1 VSRFIL
7 AAVLAAIFAF
17 GVAAPGAGA
26 APGDAC
32 SLLTQAQIKSATGAE
47 VSAGVAGSPKLCQWN
62 ASMAPGATV
71 NFVTLVLQDPKFF
84 ESGKNMPAP
93 ANVPVRAVVTP
104 VSGVGDD
111 AYFVAVRDQVGLV
124 VKKGSSAFKVA
135 VYAKLPNDQ
144 KETMEKSLAM
154 QIASQL

>member
-1 VSRFIL
+1 MPRLIL
-7 AAVLAAIFAF
+7 AAALGAISAF
-17 GVAAPGAGA
+17 GFAAPRAHT

-32 SLLTQAQIKSATGAE
+32 SLLTPAQIKSATGAD
-47 VSAGVAGSPKLCQWN
+47 VIPGVAGSPKLCQWN
-62 ASMAPGATV
+62 ASMAPTAVV
-71 NFVTLVLQDPKFF
+71 NFVTLVLQDPNFF
-84 ESGKNMPAP
+84 ANGKNVPAP
-93 ANVPVRAVVTP
+93 AIVTP

-144 KETMEKSLAM
+144 KETMEKKLAM

>member
-1 VSRFIL
+1 MPRL
-7 AAVLAAIFAF
+7 ALAVALPLIFAL
-17 GVAAPGAGA
+17 GVAAPRSQA

-32 SLLTQAQIKSATGAE
+32 SLLTPAQIKSATGAD
-47 VSAGVAGSPKLCQWN
+47 VTAGVAGSAKLCQWN
-62 ASMAPGATV
+62 ASMAPTATV

-93 ANVPVRAVVTP
+93 ANVPVRAIVTP
-104 VSGVGDD
+104 VAGIGDD
-111 AYFVAVRDQVGLV
+111 AYYVAVRDKVGLV

-135 VYAKLPNDQ
+135 VYAKLPNEQ
-144 KETMEKSLAM
+144 KEAMEKSLAT

>member
-1 VSRFIL
+1 
-7 AAVLAAIFAF
+7 
-17 GVAAPGAGA
+17 
-26 APGDAC
+26 
-32 SLLTQAQIKSATGAE
+32 
-47 VSAGVAGSPKLCQWN
+47 
-62 ASMAPGATV
+62 MAPTAVV

-84 ESGKNMPAP
+84 EGGKNMPAP
-93 ANVPVRAVVTP
+93 ADVPTRAMVTP

-135 VYAKLPNDQ
+135 VYAKLPVEQ
-144 KETMEKSLAM
+144 KEAMEKALAT

>member
-1 VSRFIL
+1 VPRLML
-7 AAVLAAIFAF
+7 AASLGAIFAF
-17 GVAAPGAGA
+17 GVAAPRVNA
-26 APGDAC
+26 APADAC
-32 SLLTQAQIKSATGAE
+32 SLLTQAQIKSAIGAE
-47 VSAGVAGSPKLCQWN
+47 VSEGAAGSAKLCQWN
-62 ASMAPGATV
+62 ASLAPGAKV
-71 NFVTLVLQDPKFF
+71 NFVTLVLQDPNFF
-84 ESGKNMPAP
+84 ANGKKVPAP
-93 ANVPVRAVVTP
+93 AIVTP

-144 KETMEKSLAM
+144 KETMEKKLAM